1 MAGPLLSLEEAALR
15 CCWCERR
22 EPLEPLEPSEL
33 YPWDPPLCTG
43 WARIRWICSL
53 SWMTSGV
60 VTRLSYPGGV
70 ANTSSFRGLLKS
82 GTSGAISPEEQR
94 DASGAKR

>member
-1 MAGPLLSLEEAALR
+1 MAGPLLSLDEAALR
-15 CCWCERR
+15 CSWYERRDPR
-22 EPLEPLEPSEL
+22 EPLEPREL
-33 YPWDPPLCTG
+33 YPWEPPLCTG

-70 ANTSSFRGLLKS
+70 ENTSSLRGLLES
-82 GTSGAISPEEQR
+82 GTLGGIS
-94 DASGAKR
+94 AKSKA